1 MANESPMANES
12 DTSALQRFARDLR
25 RIRED
30 REVDI
35 GALQEALQAPES
47 QLRSFEAGTLYDQSK
62 MTPVYLRAFVRTYAE
77 AVGLPSEPV
86 LDCFESARAGEYQNQ
101 LAVQYLDVP
110 PSIAEPDPSSDLPDA
125 SSSAKSLSEE
135 DDDDSQQGSSADP
148 DGNTAEDAQ
157 SPVPESPPSEREQ
170 EKQRPPMEA
179 EERPVVPPS
188 SSESG
193 GSDVPPDRPSESLP
207 KQVPTRSEGT
217 KDVRKVWKFWT
228 EHRNTLLV
236 GIVGLLV
243 IGVGGTLISTY
254 LGDGDPASDSPSD
267 PSPRAEMSAEPS
279 FPDSTVAG
287 DTSSADTQPTDRRPR
302 ADVTLGDTL
311 YVTVLATSDVREMRV
326 QQDDNL
332 RRPYWI
338 EEGDARVFPFLRRIT
353 LQNQLDS
360 LRLLF
365 ERYSY
370 PVSRTDD
377 EGRIV
382 ITRDKARRFFD
393 TLRAAPSTVPSSP
406 DTVWGD
412 APSSDADSLSRSG
425 LLPDGTRR

>member
-1 MANESPMANES
+1 MANDS

-30 REVDI
+30 REVAI

-86 LDCFESARAGEYQNQ
+86 LDCLESARAGEYQNQ

-125 SSSAKSLSEE
+125 ASSAKSLAEE

-148 DGNTAEDAQ
+148 DGDAAEDAQ
-157 SPVPESPPSEREQ
+157 SPVPESSPTEREQ
-170 EKQRPPMEA
+170 EKQRPPTDA
-179 EERPVVPPS
+179 EGSPVVPPS

-207 KQVPTRSEGT
+207 KQVPTRSARAT
-217 KDVRKVWKFWT
+217 DVGEDVGEASGFWT

-236 GIVGLLV
+236 GILGLLV

-254 LGDGDPASDSPSD
+254 LGDGDPAPDSPSD
-267 PSPRAEMSAEPS
+267 PSPRAGVSAEPS

-287 DTSSADTQPTDRRPR
+287 DSSSADTQPADRRPR

-406 DTVWGD
+406 DTVWGG
-412 APSSDADSLSRSG
+412 APSSVADSLSRSG

>member
-1 MANESPMANES
+1 MANES

-30 REVDI
+30 RDVAI

-47 QLRSFEAGTLYDQSK
+47 QLRSFEAGTLHDQSK

-77 AVGLPSEPV
+77 AVGLPSDPV
-86 LDCFESARAGEYQNQ
+86 LDSLESARAGEYQNQ

-110 PSIAEPDPSSDLPDA
+110 PSDLEPDPSSERSGSSLADEEDSRQA
-125 SSSAKSLSEE
+125 SS
-135 DDDDSQQGSSADP
+135 
-148 DGNTAEDAQ
+148 AEHEGDAGGDAQ
-157 SPVPESPPSEREQ
+157 SPPLDSSAGDGERE
-170 EKQRPPMEA
+170 EDLPRAEA
-179 EERPVVPPS
+179 EERGGVPPS
-188 SSESG
+188 SSESDG
-193 GSDVPPDRPSESLP
+193 PDSPSDRRAESGS
-207 KQVPTRSEGT
+207 KQAPTRSAGAT
-217 KDVRKVWKFWT
+217 DVEEERAFWT

-236 GIVGLLV
+236 GIIGLLV
-243 IGVGGTLISTY
+243 IGVGGTLIITY
-254 LGDGDPASDSPSD
+254 LGDGNPASDSPSD
-267 PSPRAEMSAEPS
+267 PSPRAEASAEPS
-279 FPDSTVAG
+279 FPDSTAAG
-287 DTSSADTQPTDRRPR
+287 DTSSADTQPADRRPR

-382 ITRDKARRFFD
+382 ITRDDARQFFD
-393 TLRAAPSTVPSSP
+393 TLRASPSTGPSSS

-412 APSSDADSLSRSG
+412 APAPGADSLSRSG
-425 LLPDGTRR
+425 PLPDGTRR